1 MRRLY
6 ACLLFII
13 LTSPLFANRDAAD
26 LTQFLIDT
34 DKEASD
40 LYDKGYYSKAAEVYS
55 QALPFC
61 NERKDT
67 LCDKIWIG
75 KMASDIFS
83 GDLKSVEKY
92 LNGIDAFFKDYP
104 LLHRKLKYYQ
114 VRATYEHNVANFEK
128 AQSTFD
134 YAISLAKSD
143 NYNNNLVRANL
154 HNSRGNLF
162 IELNQFEKAMKDYRK
177 SLNLMLKAKGDYDEH
192 IATSFNNVGVV
203 HHYLGDFDSANYYY
217 IVAKDRYI
225 KMYGNNHPH
234 VARQLYNIGQVYW
247 IKGYYDE
254 ALSNYKKALEVRI
267 ATHGEKHLEVAKLY
281 GAIGQLYQEIM
292 DYDQALINFR
302 KQNAIAKEIYGSK
315 HPYLAE
321 CLNDIGAILHAKKKH
336 NEAKEYYLAA
346 YKLRLDNY
354 TENHLDVARSAYN
367 LAQFYLDINQ
377 PKEALY
383 WAQKNFNIIK
393 KVQGKEE
400 SLKYLN
406 ALELV
411 ADVEFKLGNRK
422 EALAMYRQSLVL
434 YEKNYHSGHWML
446 SNIYV
451 KLAKCVAGS
460 SPEEAEKHYEKAVL
474 LSQNT
479 GIEEGDFQ
487 NKIFHP
493 NYLDVLFERAR
504 FYESICKWKEAL
516 RDVKKIVT
524 LLPQIR
530 KTFRFDN
537 SKLILSENYDKV
549 FEIGVEAC
557 WNLYQSTKNKN
568 YLSQAFLF
576 IEGSKQ
582 NVLFEEMY
590 HYSNLQISGVPESI
604 VLEEK
609 KLKADLLFFFQETI
623 DFGDEDKSLMQK
635 LKNAEKKWADF
646 TEKIKNKYP
655 EYYNL
660 KYKAEPPGL
669 SGISASLRRN
679 QTLIEYFVSE
689 KVIFAIVVDN
699 KESQLFKLDNTGNL
713 EKSVIDITQKL
724 KHISYQEYKSK
735 AYDIYKTLFQPL
747 ENYLTTDLVI
757 VPDDYL
763 YGLSFESLI
772 KSNKATNGKEAYL
785 IWDYMIQYAA
795 SASLFLHNS
804 GQNRKVKNLLAV
816 LPYHKGNNQSD
827 NSLPGTVKEIS
838 FLKKYFKIS
847 TLEGA
852 NAKRENLEKKL
863 PDYDILHFATHA
875 YFDDENPMN
884 SYFQLHN
891 DKFYT
896 NHLYQSS
903 LKASLTV
910 LSACNTGSGKVSR
923 GEGQLSLARGF
934 SYAGC
939 NNIVMSLWAI
949 PDKSTAQIMQHFYK
963 NISKKTGKA
972 EALRQAK
979 LNYLQSSTA
988 HATMPLYWA
997 GIILQGNNEEIIL
1010 SPRIFKYNGKITVSI
1025 IVVSLLLINF
1035 YRRRFPERMYGTA
1048 V

>member
-1 MRRLY
+1 MKRLY
-6 ACLLFII
+6 ACLLFLI
-13 LTSPLFANRDAAD
+13 LFTTLPANRESSDIS
-26 LTQFLIDT
+26 LILIEV

-55 QALPFC
+55 RAIPFC

-67 LCDKIWIG
+67 LCDRIWIG

-83 GDLKSVEKY
+83 GDLKSVGKY
-92 LNGIDAFFKDYP
+92 LNQVEAFFKDYP

-114 VRATYEHNVANFEK
+114 VRATYEHNTANFEK

-177 SLNLMLKAKGDYDEH
+177 SLNLMLNAKGDYDEH

-203 HHYLGDFDSANYYY
+203 HHYLGDFDSASYYY
-217 IVAKDRYI
+217 IIAKDRYI
-225 KMYGNNHPH
+225 GMYGNNHPH

-267 ATHGEKHLEVAKLY
+267 ATHGEKHFEVAKLY

-302 KQNAIAKEIYGSK
+302 KQNAIAKDIYGSK

-336 NEAKEYYLAA
+336 KEAKDYYLAA
-346 YKLRLDNY
+346 YKLRLENY

-377 PKEALY
+377 PEEALY
-383 WAQKNFNIIK
+383 WAQKNISIIK

-411 ADVEFKLGNRK
+411 ADVEFEMGNK
-422 EALAMYRQSLVL
+422 NEALKLFRKSLVL
-434 YEKNYHSGHWML
+434 YEKNYHPGHWML

-460 SPEEAEKHYEKAVL
+460 SPEEAENYFGKAVL

-493 NYLDVLFERAR
+493 NYVDVLFERAR
-504 FYESICKWKEAL
+504 YYESKCKWKEAL
-516 RDVKKIVT
+516 RDVRKVVT

-530 KTFRFDN
+530 KSFRFDN

-557 WNLYQSTKNKN
+557 WNLYQSTKDKD
-568 YLSQAFLF
+568 YISQAFLF

-590 HYSNLQISGVPESI
+590 HYSNLQISGVPESV

-609 KLKADLLFFFQETI
+609 KLKADLVFLFQETI
-623 DFGDEDKSLMQK
+623 DFGEEDKSLMQK

-646 TEKIKNKYP
+646 TENIRIKYP

-660 KYKAEPPGL
+660 KYKAVPPGL
-669 SGISASLRRN
+669 TDISTSLRLN

-689 KVIFAIVVDN
+689 KVIFAILVN
-699 KESQLFKLDNTGNL
+699 SKGAQLFKLDNAGDL
-713 EKSVIDITQKL
+713 ERSVFDVTQKL
-724 KHISYQEYKSK
+724 KHISFQEYNSK
-735 AYDIYKTLFQPL
+735 AYGIYKTLFQPL
-747 ENYLTTDLVI
+747 EKYLTTDLI
-757 VPDDYL
+757 IIPDDYL

-772 KSNKATNGKEAYL
+772 KSNSASTGKEAYL
-785 IWDYMIQYAA
+785 IWDYVIQYAA

-804 GQNRKVKNLLAV
+804 GQDRKVKNLLAV
-816 LPYHKGNNQSD
+816 LPYNKGSAESE

-838 FLKKYFKIS
+838 FLKKFFKIS
-847 TLEGA
+847 TLEGVK
-852 NAKRENLEKKL
+852 AKRENLEKKL
-863 PDYDILHFATHA
+863 PGYDILHFATHA
-875 YFDDENPMN
+875 YLDDEEPMN
-884 SYFQLHN
+884 SYLQLYE

-896 NHLYQSS
+896 NHLYKSTI
-903 LKASLTV
+903 KASLAV
-910 LSACNTGSGKVSR
+910 LSACNTGTGKVSR

-939 NNIVMSLWAI
+939 NNLVMSLWAI
-949 PDKSTAQIMQHFYK
+949 PDKSTAQIMHHFYR

-979 LNYLQSSTA
+979 LHYLQSSTA

-997 GIILQGNNEEIIL
+997 GIILQGNNEEITL
-1010 SPRIFKYNGKITVSI
+1010 SPRIFKYNGKYTV
-1025 IVVSLLLINF
+1025 
-1035 YRRRFPERMYGTA
+1035 TA
-1048 V
+1048 VILLMLVMLTYRSGFIRSKVKSNE